1 MGFRVK
7 IEANETIELG
17 LEAVQSVTFIT
28 DTPNDSNA
36 RSTDLGMSMLIKGKI
51 LAAINGA
58 AADATLKLPKWAL
71 VPAED
76 LKSYGKVVVEVLS
89 GSKVVREITLDCA
102 YVVDYKEVFGD
113 TTGVGTFSL
122 LVRQKK
128 DLNTN
133 VSYKGGFAAE

>member
-7 IEANETIELG
+7 IEARETIELG
-17 LEAVQSVTFIT
+17 IETVQSVTFIT

-51 LAAINGA
+51 IASINGGVV
-58 AADATLKLPKWAL
+58 DDTLKLPKWAL
-71 VPAED
+71 IPAEE
-76 LKSYGKVVVEVLS
+76 LECYGKVTVEVLS
-89 GSKVVREITLDCA
+89 GSKVVREITMDTA
-102 YVVDYKEVFGD
+102 YVIDYKESFED

-128 DLNTN
+128 DLNKK
-133 VSYKGGFAAE
+133 VEYKGGFAAE

>member
-113 TTGVGTFSL
+113 TTGVGIFSL